1 MPKPPPSA
9 RGAAQARRWR
19 LGLVGFVLLV
29 CLTGILVLA
38 RDVAHQIDHGAT
50 ANADAMEWT
59 LSQTDVEL
67 LALNAAVHDALEP
80 VGGVHTT
87 NELAEVRK
95 RFDVFYARVATLGA
109 GSSFMGLRS
118 EGEFAEDFALLKQF
132 LATCAP
138 IVDSPD
144 AGLRSQL
151 PILYQ
156 KIKALRPI
164 SHAMS
169 LAGLR
174 TFAAVSQSNRMQ
186 VERTLLLAAALTV
199 VFMLTLL
206 LLVLVLLR
214 LDRTNRARTTEV
226 ESGAARLAAIVG
238 TAQDAVITLEPSG
251 KIVDCNAAAEVMFG
265 HIRTQVLGNDLA
277 QLMFPSDQQ
286 PLVQAAV
293 DEALARGD
301 AGPSDLAASALGPNA
316 VSPRSL
322 GPSDHARAH
331 PGLKRARLTARSRQG
346 RVFPVELTA
355 SSTDEEP
362 RLVVAFLRDLTDQVA
377 AEAALVHARDEAL
390 AGERAKAEVLAVM
403 SHEVRTPLNG
413 LLGTLDLLGRTPL
426 DARQKDY
433 LRILETSGQLLLHHV
448 NDVLDIARLDSGL
461 MPQAQVPVD
470 LAALVQEVIENQRAA
485 AEARGNRLEMELP
498 EDSKLGLLSDQRLL
512 KRVLLNLV
520 GNAVKFTEGGRIRLS
535 VRHLG
540 PGLPPDGGPT
550 EFRVSDTGVGIP
562 AQDLPRIFDDF
573 VTLDASYAR
582 PQGGTG
588 LGLGI
593 ARRIVSRLGGT
604 LIADSTPG
612 VGSSFHFTVAA
623 PILPA
628 PAAEPRVSLSPVF
641 LPPGALPPGALPPGA
656 PIPNAEPAAGPARA
670 LDILVVEDNE
680 INRLVLRDML
690 ARFGHNVTESADGTD
705 CLRQAQLRRFD
716 VILMDISMPRMDGLQ
731 ATEALRASKGPNR
744 ATPVVALTAHALP
757 EERSRFRSAGMADVL
772 TKPYGA
778 ETLAAALRRVTAP
791 GPPPGAAKARSLR
804 SKARPPRELRHLVPA
819 FVADADQ
826 AMARIAGLVA
836 DLETGA
842 KRGAGAELA
851 SAVHRIAGS
860 AGLIGADVLA
870 RALARIETAL
880 KTGEAAA
887 ARAEFAKLP
896 ALWAE
901 TRSDLLAAAQ
911 PLSASDAGI
920 S

>member
-1 MPKPPPSA
+1 MTRA
-9 RGAAQARRWR
+9 RKLR
-19 LGLVGFVLLV
+19 LGLVVFVLLV
-29 CLTGILVLA
+29 CLAGIVILA
-38 RDVAHQIDHGAT
+38 NDVARQIDKGAT
-50 ANADAMEWT
+50 ASADAMEWS
-59 LSQTDVEL
+59 LSQSDVEL
-67 LALNAAVHDALEP
+67 LALDVAVQDAIAVTGAAGLADALK
-80 VGGVHTT
+80 
-87 NELAEVRK
+87 EVRK
-95 RFDVFYARVATLGA
+95 RFDVFYSRAETLGF
-109 GSSFMGLRS
+109 GTSF
-118 EGEFAEDFALLKQF
+118 
-132 LATCAP
+132 
-138 IVDSPD
+138 
-144 AGLRSQL
+144 
-151 PILYQ
+151 
-156 KIKALRPI
+156 KALRGDPDYEKGYQQLHEFLI
-164 SHAMS
+164 DCTPFMDGPDEGLRQSLPYLREKIESLRPVSHAMS
-169 LAGLR
+169 LTGLR
-174 TFAAVSQSNRMQ
+174 TFAAVSQNNRLQ
-186 VERTLLLAAALTV
+186 VGRTLVMVAALTV
-199 VFMLTLL
+199 VCLLTLL
-206 LLVLVLLR
+206 ILVFVLLR
-214 LDRTNRARTTEV
+214 LDRAHRARSTEV
-226 ESGAARLAAIVG
+226 ELGAARLAAIVG
-238 TAQDAVITLEPSG
+238 TAQDAIITLQPDG
-251 KIVDCNAAAEVMFG
+251 TIMDCNAAAEAMFG
-265 HIRTQVLGNDLA
+265 HDRVHVLGHDLA
-277 QLMFPSDQQ
+277 QLLFPPDQR
-286 PLVQAAV
+286 PLLQAAL
-293 DEALARGD
+293 DGALARGD
-301 AGPSDLAASALGPNA
+301 PDAPPPPDL
-316 VSPRSL
+316 R
-322 GPSDHARAH
+322 
-331 PGLKRARLTARSRQG
+331 RARLTARSRQG
-346 RVFPVELTA
+346 RVFPVELTI
-355 SSTDEEP
+355 SSTAEEP

-377 AEAALVHARDEAL
+377 ADAALVHARDEAL

-461 MPQAQVPVD
+461 MPQAQEPVD

-498 EDSKLGLLSDQRLL
+498 QDSKLGLLSDQRLL

-520 GNAVKFTEGGRIRLS
+520 GNAVKFTEGGCIRLS

-540 PGLPPDGGPT
+540 SGLPPDGGPT

-562 AQDLPRIFDDF
+562 AQDLSRIFDDF

-628 PAAEPRVSLSPVF
+628 PAAEPRAAEPRAAVTP
-641 LPPGALPPGALPPGA
+641 AA
-656 PIPNAEPAAGPARA
+656 PMPNAEPAAGPARA

-690 ARFGHNVTESADGTD
+690 ARFGHNVTESADGAD

-731 ATEALRASKGPNR
+731 ATEALRANTGPNR

-804 SKARPPRELRHLVPA
+804 SKARPPRELRHLVSA

-826 AMARIAGLVA
+826 AMVRIAGLAA
-836 DLETGA
+836 DPETGA
-842 KRGAGAELA
+842 DRGAGAELA

-880 KTGEAAA
+880 KTGEAVA

-901 TRSDLLAAAQ
+901 TRRDLLAAAQ
-911 PLSASDAGI
+911 PLPASDAGTA
-920 S
+920 